1 MPITR
6 SMTSASKTSA
16 SKTIMTYASKTDKNN
31 KIKKRK
37 TQQTLNRKVDRA
49 LKQTHHLYEELTPAD
64 YPEDKYS
71 SLEQVSQISYQGIT
85 YELFWHPLTS
95 KALIQIPDIQNDYS
109 YKNVV
114 HYEDFYFVEYDDC
127 EIIDMIYNHFGIVHI
142 FPNDSSN
149 IDSSGSL
156 YTLVSDLPLT
166 QYTLVD

>member
-1 MPITR
+1 
-6 SMTSASKTSA
+6 MTAASKTASVTA
-16 SKTIMTYASKTDKNN
+16 SVTSSKTSSASKTDKNN
-31 KIKKRK
+31 KLKKRK
-37 TQQTLNRKVDRA
+37 TQQTLDRKVDRA
-49 LKQTHHLYEELTPAD
+49 LKETHHLYEELTPAD
-64 YPEDKYS
+64 YPEDNYS
-71 SLEQVSQISYQGIT
+71 SLEQVSQISYQSII
-85 YELFWHPLTS
+85 YQLYWNPLTY

-114 HYEDFYFVEYDDC
+114 HYDDCYFVEYDDC
-127 EIIDMIYNHFGIVHI
+127 KIIDMIYNHFGVLHI